1 MTALNDSERAVQN
14 WTSARPDRPAPVR
27 TTPPAETASKPPAES
42 AAPRISRYYPAWL
55 PSRRFIAAVVAIGGM
70 QLLATMDST
79 VAIVALPKIQNE
91 LSLSDAGRSWVITA
105 YVLTF
110 GGLMLLFHHGREI
123 PSYSTFRGEPEAIR
137 TLSGIVHG
145 AAGLDARSIIQLGLV
160 LLIATPIL
168 RVAFTWVAFAL
179 QRDRMYVLI
188 TSIVLAVLL
197 YGLIYGKA

>member
-1 MTALNDSERAVQN
+1 MSEQPRQTQQPQPPQHPHVGPSDHAVEQL
-14 WTSARPDRPAPVR
+14 VG
-27 TTPPAETASKPPAES
+27 
-42 AAPRISRYYPAWL
+42 RIL
-55 PSRRFIAAVVAIGGM
+55 QIGVAI
-70 QLLATMDST
+70 S
-79 VAIVALPKIQNE
+79 AIVTGI
-91 LSLSDAGRSWVITA
+91 
-105 YVLTF
+105 